1 MKSVGSCSPRKLQ
14 IVFNLLAKCDED
26 LQAHTSVELHIYMCV
41 NQIVYYIKKGAH
53 TLMLEKI
60 VAGHDIGPYCTTVIY
75 RTRIELLCSPT
86 LLEYFAPKGQ
96 EDIYIPTR

>member
-1 MKSVGSCSPRKLQ
+1 MD
-14 IVFNLLAKCDED
+14 LAHSKIRA
-26 LQAHTSVELHIYMCV
+26 LFFFRIRF
-41 NQIVYYIKKGAH
+41 YYIKKGAR
-53 TLMLEKI
+53 TLVLEKI

-96 EDIYIPTR
+96 EDRYIELVLHQIAF

>member
-1 MKSVGSCSPRKLQ
+1 MTENLCQ
-14 IVFNLLAKCDED
+14 ILFFF
-26 LQAHTSVELHIYMCV
+26 
-41 NQIVYYIKKGAH
+41 QIRLYTTYIKKGAH

-96 EDIYIPTR
+96 EDIYIPAR

>member
-1 MKSVGSCSPRKLQ
+1 MSD
-14 IVFNLLAKCDED
+14 IVLFF
-26 LQAHTSVELHIYMCV
+26 S

-96 EDIYIPTR
+96 EDRYIELVLHQIAF